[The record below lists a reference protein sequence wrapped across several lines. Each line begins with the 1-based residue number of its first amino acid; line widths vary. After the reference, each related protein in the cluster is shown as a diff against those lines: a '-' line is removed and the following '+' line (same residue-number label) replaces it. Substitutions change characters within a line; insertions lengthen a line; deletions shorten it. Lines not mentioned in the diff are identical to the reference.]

1 MKIEIKIKY
10 YIVLGMNSKTQII
23 SIEGNIG
30 SGKSTFVKAL
40 NDYYTKVDVFN
51 QKKIFFLQEPVNI
64 WETIKNN
71 NNETIIECFYKDQ
84 EKYAFSFQMMAY
96 ISRLSLLR
104 KAVKEGYD
112 YIFTERCV
120 NTDRNVFA
128 KMLYD
133 SGKIEDINFQIYT
146 KWFDEFISEFDN
158 FHYIYIKTDP
168 IIALDRVNKRARNGE
183 TIPFE
188 YLQECNK
195 YHNNWLENVNK
206 EALIVL
212 NGNIDRNQGD
222 NYSDWLS
229 IVTSIIDNSSDNNKT
244 KQLIVSALC

>member
-1 MKIEIKIKY
+1 M
-10 YIVLGMNSKTQII
+10 TTII

-40 NDYYTKVDVFN
+40 QTYFN
-51 QKKIFFLQEPVNI
+51 KTDEINKKIYFLQEPVNI

-71 NNETIIECFYKDQ
+71 DGENIIECFYKNQD
-84 EKYAFSFQMMAY
+84 KYAFSFQMMAY

-104 KAVKEGYD
+104 KAVREGYD

-133 SGKIEDINFQIYT
+133 SGKIEKINFEIYT
-146 KWFDEFISEFDN
+146 KWFDEFIEEFNN

-168 IIALDRVNKRARNGE
+168 EKALERINKRARPGE
-183 TIPFE
+183 TIPLE
-188 YLQECNK
+188 YLKECDK
-195 YHNNWLENVNK
+195 YHNNWLETIESTNIIT
-206 EALIVL
+206 LD
-212 NGNIDRNQGD
+212 GNIDRNNND
-222 NYSDWLS
+222 SYYEWFD
-229 IVTSIIDNSSDNNKT
+229 IINTFIAKN
-244 KQLIVSALC
+244 V

>member
-1 MKIEIKIKY
+1 MTI
-10 YIVLGMNSKTQII
+10 II
-23 SIEGNIG
+23 SVEGNIG

-40 NDYYTKVDVFN
+40 QEYYSKPNEFN
-51 QKKIFFLQEPVNI
+51 KKIYFLQEPVSI

-71 NNETIIECFYKDQ
+71 AGKNIIECFYKDQ
-84 EKYAFSFQMMAY
+84 QKYAFSFQMMAY

-133 SGKIEDINFQIYT
+133 SGKIEKINYEIYT
-146 KWFDEFISEFDN
+146 KWFDEFIEEFNN
-158 FHYIYIKTDP
+158 FYYIYIKTDATK
-168 IIALDRVNKRARNGE
+168 ALERVNKRARIGE
-183 TIPFE
+183 SIPLE

-195 YHNNWLENVNK
+195 YHENWLN
-206 EALIVL
+206 
-212 NGNIDRNQGD
+212 NIDNIYILDGNKDRNITD
-222 NYSDWLS
+222 TYSDWFD
-229 IVTSIIDNSSDNNKT
+229 IVNK
-244 KQLIVSALC
+244 LICKY

>member
-1 MKIEIKIKY
+1 MTK
-10 YIVLGMNSKTQII
+10 II

-40 NDYYTKVDVFN
+40 FEHYEKTNKVN
-51 QKKIFFLQEPVNI
+51 SKKIYFLQEPVSI
-64 WETIKNN
+64 WETIKNDKEEN
-71 NNETIIECFYKDQ
+71 IIECFYRDQ

-104 KAVKEGYD
+104 KAMKKGYD

-133 SGKIEDINFQIYT
+133 SGKIEKINYEIYT
-146 KWFDEFISEFDN
+146 KWFDEFIEEFNN

-168 IIALDRVNKRARNGE
+168 NIALERVNKRARAGE
-183 TIPFE
+183 SIPLA
-188 YLQECNK
+188 YLVVCDH
-195 YHNNWLENVNK
+195 YHNDWLDQAQQVTILDGNVN
-206 EALIVL
+206 
-212 NGNIDRNQGD
+212 RQD
-222 NYSDWLS
+222 NYNDW
-229 IVTSIIDNSSDNNKT
+229 IKIIDDLINNSPNIPEIISSGSLEKWFDPCDQT
-244 KQLIVSALC
+244 T

>member
-1 MKIEIKIKY
+1 MT
-10 YIVLGMNSKTQII
+10 SKPVIL

-40 NDYYTKVDVFN
+40 NNYYTKIDVFN

-133 SGKIEDINFQIYT
+133 SGKIEEINFQIYT

-158 FHYIYIKTDP
+158 FQYVYIKTDP
-168 IIALDRVNKRARNGE
+168 IIALERVNKRARTGE

-195 YHNNWLENVNK
+195 YHNNWLESLKPESV
-206 EALIVL
+206 IIL
-212 NGNIDRNQGD
+212 NGNIDRATDD
-222 NYSDWLS
+222 NYKDWLDVIAS
-229 IVTSIIDNSSDNNKT
+229 LIGNNNKSHPENS
-244 KQLIVSALC
+244 KEQALW

>member
-1 MKIEIKIKY
+1 M
-10 YIVLGMNSKTQII
+10 VNII

-40 NDYYTKVDVFN
+40 YNNYTKN
-51 QKKIFFLQEPVNI
+51 NKKIYFLQEPVNI
-64 WETIKNN
+64 WEKIKNLKGDN
-71 NNETIIECFYKDQ
+71 IIECFYKDQ

-104 KAVKEGYD
+104 KAVKKGYD

-133 SGKIEDINFQIYT
+133 SGKIEKINYEIYT
-146 KWFDEFISEFDN
+146 KWFDEFISEFTN

-168 IIALDRVNKRARNGE
+168 ITALDRVNKRSRNGE
-183 TIPFE
+183 SIPLE
-188 YLQECNK
+188 YLQECDK
-195 YHNNWLENVNK
+195 YHNNWLENVDKILVLDGNK
-206 EALIVL
+206 HRSD
-212 NGNIDRNQGD
+212 ND
-222 NYSDWLS
+222 NYSDW
-229 IVTSIIDNSSDNNKT
+229 IQIIDDSILNLPILPEVISSGSLEQWFEPFHGST
-244 KQLIVSALC
+244 